1 MTTTTRGNLALF
13 AWILSLGFVIG
24 CVYWQLTHGLS
35 LEEWLMM
42 IGAFVI
48 FVGSLII
55 YVQDK
60 RRHPKNV

>member
-35 LEEWLMM
+35 LDEWLMM
-42 IGAFVI
+42 NGAFVVFI
-48 FVGSLII
+48 GSFII

-60 RRHPKNV
+60 QRYSK

>member
-1 MTTTTRGNLALF
+1 MTTTVRGNLALF

-24 CVYWQLTHGLS
+24 CVYWELTHGLS
-35 LEEWLMM
+35 LEQWLMM
-42 IGAFVI
+42 IASWLI

-60 RRHPKNV
+60 RRYSK

>member
-1 MTTTTRGNLALF
+1 MTTTIRGNLALF
-13 AWILSLGFVIG
+13 VWILSLGIVMG

-35 LEEWLMM
+35 LQQWLMM
-42 IGAFVI
+42 VGCWPI

-60 RRHPKNV
+60 RSH

>member
-13 AWILSLGFVIG
+13 TWVLSLGLVIG
-24 CVYWQLTHGLS
+24 CVYWELTHGLS
-35 LEEWLMM
+35 LEQWLMM
-42 IGAFVI
+42 NGAMVI

-60 RRHPKNV
+60 RRYSK

>member
-1 MTTTTRGNLALF
+1 MTTTTRGNLALL
-13 AWILSLGFVIG
+13 AWIVSLFFVIG

-42 IGAFVI
+42 IGAMVI
-48 FVGSLII
+48 FIGSFII

-60 RRHPKNV
+60 QRYSK

>member
-13 AWILSLGFVIG
+13 TWILSLGFVMS

-42 IGAFVI
+42 IGAMVI
-48 FVGSLII
+48 FIGSFII

-60 RRHPKNV
+60 RSH

>member
-13 AWILSLGFVIG
+13 VWILSLGFVIG
-24 CVYWQLTHGLS
+24 CVFWELTHGLS
-35 LEEWLMM
+35 LDEWLMM
-42 IGAFVI
+42 NGAMVI

-60 RRHPKNV
+60 RRYSK

>member
-1 MTTTTRGNLALF
+1 MTTTTRGNLALL
-13 AWILSLGFVIG
+13 AWIVSLFFVIG

-35 LEEWLMM
+35 LEEWFMM
-42 IGAFVI
+42 IGAMVI

-60 RRHPKNV
+60 RRYSK

>member
-13 AWILSLGFVIG
+13 TWVLSLGLVIG
-24 CVYWQLTHGLS
+24 CVYWELTHGLT
-35 LEEWLMM
+35 LEEWFMM
-42 IGAFVI
+42 NGAMVI

-60 RRHPKNV
+60 RSH

>member
-24 CVYWQLTHGLS
+24 CVYWELTHGLS
-35 LEEWLMM
+35 LEQWLMM
-42 IGAFVI
+42 VASWLI
-48 FVGSLII
+48 FIGSLII

-60 RRHPKNV
+60 RRYSK